1 LDLEDMGESDMCSLR
16 EMVTGGD
23 LLAAKDIDRSL
34 RISTDSKTPY
44 SDATQT
50 RKHRVG
56 HIKRPMNPFMVWSQ
70 LERRKIIESF
80 PDSHN
85 AEISKNLGKKWREL
99 TEEQRRPF
107 VEEAERLK
115 MLHLKEFPQYK
126 YQPKKKP
133 RAMKTVG
140 AKEKKA
146 EPLKIRVVRSAKT
159 GLGACEPWR
168 KKNGKEV
175 VAERVAVQLL
185 VENNFKKESQGTV
198 VVKEQRKHHE
208 EKEKVIS
215 LPTILVEV
223 KKEPAED
230 NQVVHLG
237 LSRLLEEHD
246 SKQSVKVEEEEEGMM
261 VDSDT
266 FDCNLDTLTEL
277 ELAAL
282 PSGELGCLDLEPEKW
297 EVQSVESGYH
307 SPDYPHLQFEYDDI
321 FDDICL

>member
-1 LDLEDMGESDMCSLR
+1 MRLTIEL
-16 EMVTGGD
+16 
-23 LLAAKDIDRSL
+23 
-34 RISTDSKTPY
+34 
-44 SDATQT
+44 QT

-185 VENNFKKESQGTV
+185 VENNLKKESQGTV
-198 VVKEQRKHHE
+198 VVKEQGKHHE

-282 PSGELGCLDLEPEKW
+282 PSGELGCLDLVP
-297 EVQSVESGYH
+297 
-307 SPDYPHLQFEYDDI
+307 
-321 FDDICL
+321 

>member
-1 LDLEDMGESDMCSLR
+1 MGVTPQLSWGQDNAKSFAGTRTFPGHLGMGESDMCSLR
-16 EMVTGGD
+16 EIVGGEGGYR
-23 LLAAKDIDRSL
+23 LAAKDIDRSL

-133 RAMKTVG
+133 RMMTAGLVNEKKSKVIRQNASRDRVSRPGEKELRKKREGRRQAVNPITRVEQEKARETNW
-140 AKEKKA
+140 AKE
-146 EPLKIRVVRSAKT
+146 T
-159 GLGACEPWR
+159 NW
-168 KKNGKEV
+168 
-175 VAERVAVQLL
+175 
-185 VENNFKKESQGTV
+185 T
-198 VVKEQRKHHE
+198 EQRF
-208 EKEKVIS
+208 
-215 LPTILVEV
+215 
-223 KKEPAED
+223 
-230 NQVVHLG
+230 VHPV
-237 LSRLLEEHD
+237 HD
-246 SKQSVKVEEEEEGMM
+246 RQETLVKVEKREESWDGIKRE
-261 VDSDT
+261 
-266 FDCNLDTLTEL
+266 
-277 ELAAL
+277 
-282 PSGELGCLDLEPEKW
+282 
-297 EVQSVESGYH
+297 
-307 SPDYPHLQFEYDDI
+307 
-321 FDDICL
+321 